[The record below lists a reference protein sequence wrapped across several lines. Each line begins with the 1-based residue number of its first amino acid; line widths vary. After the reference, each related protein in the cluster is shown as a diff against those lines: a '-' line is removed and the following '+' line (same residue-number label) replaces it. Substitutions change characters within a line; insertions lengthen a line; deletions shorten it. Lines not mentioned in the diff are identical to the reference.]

1 MRAVPAMTEKNA
13 RAWGWKA
20 VSLAS
25 GAAAGMAAERIV
37 SVVWKLVAPTPPP
50 PDDADRSIP
59 WAQAVAWGAA
69 VGLGAGVARV
79 VAHRSA
85 AVAWE
90 AATSEPPPVTTT

>member
-1 MRAVPAMTEKNA
+1 MRAAPELSEQNA
-13 RAWGWKA
+13 RALGWKA
-20 VSLAS
+20 VSLIS
-25 GAAAGMAAERIV
+25 GAAAGMAAERIM
-37 SVVWKLVAPTPPP
+37 SAVWKLVAPTPPP

-69 VGLGAGVARV
+69 VGVGAGVARV

-90 AATSEPPPVTTT
+90 AATSEPPPVAST